1 MEVIHSTNIVFDNQN
16 GRESNEATETF
27 KMSKPFRKMKSPKGS
42 RLPKPS
48 KSPWAGI
55 TGLTPIKGQQNDS
68 PVRSSGFSILPPTPA
83 FESPKLSETPL
94 KRLESTAFVIEESP
108 SPVKERK
115 RMSPADSGIELP
127 KLLTLD
133 SPLSV
138 APSRINP
145 KVRGYFRTRTYRKSP
160 KHSDT

>member
-1 MEVIHSTNIVFDNQN
+1 MEVMHSTNIVFESQN

-48 KSPWAGI
+48 RSPWTGI
-55 TGLTPIKGQQNDS
+55 TGLTPIKGHQIDS

-83 FESPKLSETPL
+83 FESPKLSESPV
-94 KRLESTAFVIEESP
+94 KRMESTTLVEESP
-108 SPVKERK
+108 SPVKERY
-115 RMSPADSGIELP
+115 RMSSTDSAIELP
-127 KLLTLD
+127 KLLTLE

-138 APSRINP
+138 APSKINP
-145 KVRGYFRTRTYRKSP
+145 KVSSRTGTII
-160 KHSDT
+160 T

>member
-1 MEVIHSTNIVFDNQN
+1 MEVMHSTNIVFDNGN

-48 KSPWAGI
+48 KSPWTGI
-55 TGLTPIKGQQNDS
+55 TGLTPIKGHQIDS
-68 PVRSSGFSILPPTPA
+68 PVRSSGFSILPPTPT
-83 FESPKLSETPL
+83 FESPKLSESPV
-94 KRLESTAFVIEESP
+94 KKMASTTFDVEEPP

-115 RMSPADSGIELP
+115 RVSSTDSGMGIELP

-145 KVRGYFRTRTYRKSP
+145 KVSSEEGSARI
-160 KHSDT
+160 